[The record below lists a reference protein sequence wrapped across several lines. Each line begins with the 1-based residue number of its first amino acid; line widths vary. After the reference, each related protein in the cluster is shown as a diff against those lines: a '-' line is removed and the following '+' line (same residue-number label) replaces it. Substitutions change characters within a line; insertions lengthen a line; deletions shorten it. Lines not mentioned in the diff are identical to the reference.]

1 MSYIIE
7 IDEYTLE
14 ATAKALETINPGRA
28 QTEHMRDMVR
38 ANMYDGSTSMS
49 TGGWEAA
56 GYFPKHREGVMV
68 VRFSVSAYSVNKYLE
83 QEALRAH
90 EQDHTTDLSKW
101 LEWADEATA
110 DDVTRSV

>member
-14 ATAKALETINPGRA
+14 ATAKALDTINPDPYVRGA
-28 QTEHMRDMVR
+28 TGHMRDMVR

-56 GYFPKHREGVMV
+56 GYFPKHREGVMC
-68 VRFSVSAYSVNKYLE
+68 VRFAVSAYSVNKYLE
-83 QEALRAH
+83 R
-90 EQDHTTDLSKW
+90 K
-101 LEWADEATA
+101 ADVDAG
-110 DDVTRSV
+110 V